1 MSWGSVYAQYLENL
15 ENVSAHAGELSVE
28 RRLYVRRIKDG
39 EEYWQEVGPEVR
51 LLIGDR
57 ILSRLV
63 VHADRDMDFVQ
74 LEDKRAACMEPGVQ
88 LSGYVWQNN
97 TGYYRVIKDNS
108 VRYFADMLRKGVHMF
123 DTEYS
128 ITMPGIYRQGIATVQ
143 SAYDASLNAHTSAS
157 LITVQK

>member
-1 MSWGSVYAQYLENL
+1 M
-15 ENVSAHAGELSVE
+15 
-28 RRLYVRRIKDG
+28 
-39 EEYWQEVGPEVR
+39 P
-51 LLIGDR
+51 
-57 ILSRLV
+57 
-63 VHADRDMDFVQ
+63 
-74 LEDKRAACMEPGVQ
+74 
-88 LSGYVWQNN
+88 VWQNN